1 MQNLPALAK
10 QVNITFMFKKT
21 LSSFKA
27 NCLRKR
33 ATHACVAATV
43 LYALGAGSATSQTRP
58 FTAAEALK
66 DIQPAGQACRRD
78 DVPKQ
83 PTVLSG
89 RASSPPDI
97 TCMVTAQELGL
108 WVSAGQMLVV
118 DTRHSNEY
126 AQFHI
131 NSALN
136 LSAAEV
142 MHKAQLRS
150 KAIVLVGNGKLER
163 ELYSACAELKA
174 KGFTSVKV
182 LRGGMPAWLEAS
194 QPITGRSQ
202 DAALLRRL
210 ESADLLAESQ
220 SDLNLVVLTPA
231 EIGLQPQL
239 TSAIAVQKDTPD
251 QLTRLLEQRRKET
264 KGAAMNAVVL
274 VASPKTTLAVL
285 AQWQA
290 AAAPLPLLV
299 YQEGTPAF
307 QRFLTDQ
314 KAVWLAQARG
324 PKQPAC
330 GS

>member
-1 MQNLPALAK
+1 
-10 QVNITFMFKKT
+10 MFEKH
-21 LSSFKA
+21 LSRSKA
-27 NCLRKR
+27 DHLYPR
-33 ATHACVAATV
+33 AIQAVVTAAV
-43 LYALGAGSATSQTRP
+43 LYACGAGSAAAQNRP

-78 DVPKQ
+78 DVVAQ
-83 PTVLSG
+83 PAVLKG
-89 RASSPPDI
+89 RTSAPPD
-97 TCMVTAQELGL
+97 TSCMVTAQELGL

-118 DTRHSNEY
+118 DTRRSSDY

-136 LSAAEV
+136 VSAAEV
-142 MHKAQLRS
+142 VHKVQLRS
-150 KAIVLVGNGKLER
+150 KAMVLVGNGKLER

-194 QPITGRSQ
+194 QPITGRAQ

-210 ESADLLAESQ
+210 EAADLLAESQ
-220 SDLNLVVLTPA
+220 SDLNLVVLPPA
-231 EIGLQPQL
+231 EIGLQSQL
-239 TSAIAVQKDTPD
+239 GAAIAVQKDTPD
-251 QLTRLLEQRRKET
+251 QLTRLLEQRRKDT

-274 VASPKTTLAVL
+274 IASPTTTPAVL

-299 YQEGTPAF
+299 YQEGLPAF